1 MEQQLWLLLVICS
14 VSLLEAYSTDNCTQI
29 VPPNNCTKFD
39 HNCSLCVLNEGC
51 GYCQNYGQCVPGDSI
66 GPNIKGYCCD
76 VWSNS
81 ENSCLESVCSG
92 HGSCDACSK
101 LVYCNWCESSN
112 LCMPGGIF
120 GPYVNHSLCSDWR
133 WAHCGGLS
141 GDKVLFIGFSVT
153 GVIIVLALGSCIIK
167 NLVKKKSKYRA
178 QRYTYDSLSDYYS
191 ATEGASEKRY

>member
-133 WAHCGGLS
+133 WAHCGGCMCKQFVISHKLVWVS
-141 GDKVLFIGFSVT
+141 MLILLILMMVLYLLKLLILF
-153 GVIIVLALGSCIIK
+153 
-167 NLVKKKSKYRA
+167 
-178 QRYTYDSLSDYYS
+178 
-191 ATEGASEKRY
+191 